1 MKAALAHA
9 PAEPPPLDRLGNNV
23 VDGYQAYNTEL
34 THVVGGVLKGT
45 AGLVN
50 FTRGLN
56 PTDPYNLTHP
66 AAYMQNVSMTLSG
79 PVSTAAHPERIVTAV
94 VDGFKKDPS
103 EFVGR
108 LIPELPPRAP
118 RATRWVWPRTT
129 TFGTNRSAEIWRAR
143 NGMHFETPEFQ
154 RELPLSKSERMSPP
168 PLRNGRAASS

>member
-1 MKAALAHA
+1 MVAAPFPPTGRQASDHRGGPAPGPPERNTVAGDAQGKVKAALAHA

-23 VDGYQAYNTEL
+23 VDG
-34 THVVGGVLKGT
+34 
-45 AGLVN
+45 
-50 FTRGLN
+50 
-56 PTDPYNLTHP
+56 
-66 AAYMQNVSMTLSG
+66 
-79 PVSTAAHPERIVTAV
+79 
-94 VDGFKKDPS
+94 FKKDPS
-103 EFVGR
+103 KFVGR

-143 NGMHFETPEFQ
+143 NGMHFETPESQ